1 MIRTPATDKKWF
13 DDVMVELRLR
23 QVHGSAIGDTVASA
37 RELLADTGQSAE
49 DAFGP
54 AREYAASLELPH
66 APIGQ
71 WVRAALWPMLAS
83 LLAFLL
89 FAQAA
94 TAWAEGELL
103 LVSPAQVALVGTPVV
118 LAAFMPLYLTAAIRR
133 PWILIILV
141 VVCSLSG
148 FLAGVVAPETPAEAW
163 LALDPVPWLIG
174 SSVIM
179 VLISVV
185 VTLDPRRSAADDRIT
200 DPSSTAPAGGGRTRS
215 IAVTVTNW
223 LFPVLAVVMLG
234 VVFALT
240 AAAR

>member
-49 DAFGP
+49 EAFGP
-54 AREYAASLELPH
+54 ARVYAASLELPH
-66 APIGQ
+66 APAGQ

-94 TAWAEGELL
+94 TAWAGEELL

-118 LAAFMPLYLTAAIRR
+118 LAAVGGV
-133 PWILIILV
+133 LIIGSVLA
-141 VVCSLSG
+141 SPETRG
-148 FLAGVVAPETPAEAW
+148 IDLAGNSMVGATARKRPQATPA
-163 LALDPVPWLIG
+163 
-174 SSVIM
+174 S
-179 VLISVV
+179 
-185 VTLDPRRSAADDRIT
+185 
-200 DPSSTAPAGGGRTRS
+200 
-215 IAVTVTNW
+215 
-223 LFPVLAVVMLG
+223 
-234 VVFALT
+234 
-240 AAAR
+240 